1 MKMKTLVFLLLSLT
15 VALGR
20 AHGVMD
26 ERIDEWKP
34 PLHQREI
41 YPVLRDQEK
50 PAGWN
55 TEAIVKQTQLSSVV
69 EEKPNELSLLVQEK
83 PEELSPLV
91 PENLVEPSLDLQVN
105 PVRHEKPAEWM
116 PVVQKKPETED
127 TVELEKKVEQAQE
140 KPVEKAQEK
149 AVEKAQEKPVEKAQ
163 EKAVEKAQ
171 EKPVEK
177 VQEKP
182 VEKSQEKPVEKAQ
195 EKPEEPSP
203 PVHVKREE
211 LSPPVQEK
219 TEELSPVEQE
229 KPRLDVA
236 PVVEEELVEVGPAAE
251 KETQPEQEMEAE
263 MEEDLLRMEDPEMGK
278 PEMEEAEMGLNMEQ
292 PEMEGK
298 EMEEPEMEES
308 EVPRVKMEPEV
319 EMETEVE
326 MTLAMGEG
334 LTYQEEGPLMEGE
347 YVMAEEPI
355 MDLEPLP
362 EDNLIEQYWRGSSPM
377 DGNKM
382 APEIM
387 YNFDLEEEPMT
398 ELEPLLREGPSLE
411 EDDEYVMAEQP
422 IMELEPEM
430 WDVPFGE
437 NPITI
442 DYAIKGEEP
451 VRELMEDIEPT
462 MEREY
467 FLAEE
472 PIMELEPEMRDG
484 LYTGHYPMSDSA
496 VMVEEPMMELEPLE
510 EKRHLREERLL
521 LEEGVRVRERPLM
534 EQPTMGKGP
543 MMDGEARMWVEP
555 ERAKRSLNRE
565 DREVGLKENMAQ
577 LEPTGRSSCSGV
589 VLEGKCY
596 QFFRGPKTASDAEFY
611 CQANVPRGHLAS
623 ITSQT
628 IHIQVMGLMKQQIG
642 EYTRTWVG
650 GLRYLDT
657 GRFIWL
663 DGAHWHYE
671 DWLPGEPNYTA
682 GVENCLELLSLGNG
696 KFNDMPCWDLRAFVC
711 SHPV

>member
-1 MKMKTLVFLLLSLT
+1 
-15 VALGR
+15 
-20 AHGVMD
+20 MD
-26 ERIDEWKP
+26 EWIDEWKP

-41 YPVLRDQEK
+41 YPVPRDLEK

-55 TEAIVKQTQLSSVV
+55 TEAIVKQTQLSSVM
-69 EEKPNELSLLVQEK
+69 EEKPNELSPLVQEK

-91 PENLVEPSLDLQVN
+91 QENLVEPSLDLQVI

-116 PVVQKKPETED
+116 AVVQKL
-127 TVELEKKVEQAQE
+127 ELEKKVEKAQE
-140 KPVEKAQEK
+140 KPVEKAQAKPVEK
-149 AVEKAQEKPVEKAQ
+149 AQEKPVEKAQAKPVEKAQEKPVEKAQ
-163 EKAVEKAQ
+163 EKPAEKAQ
-171 EKPVEK
+171 AKPVEK
-177 VQEKP
+177 A
-182 VEKSQEKPVEKAQ
+182 QEKPVEKAQ
-195 EKPEEPSP
+195 EKPEELSP
-203 PVHVKREE
+203 PGQEKLEE

-219 TEELSPVEQE
+219 TEALSPVDQEKPEELSPVEQE
-229 KPRLDVA
+229 KPREDVA
-236 PVVEEELVEVGPAAE
+236 PVVEEELGEVGPAAE
-251 KETQPEQEMEAE
+251 EEAQPEQEMEAE

-292 PEMEGK
+292 PEMEELEMEGK
-298 EMEEPEMEES
+298 ETEEPKTEEPE
-308 EVPRVKMEPEV
+308 VQRVKMEPEV
-319 EMETEVE
+319 EIKAE
-326 MTLAMGEG
+326 MVLAMDKG

-362 EDNLIEQYWRGSSPM
+362 EDRLTEQYWRGGSPM

-382 APEIM
+382 APEMM

-422 IMELEPEM
+422 IMELEPETR
-430 WDVPFGE
+430 DVPFGE
-437 NPITI
+437 NPITT
-442 DYAIKGEEP
+442 DYAFKGEEP
-451 VRELMEDIEPT
+451 VRELMEDMGPM

-472 PIMELEPEMRDG
+472 PIMELEPEMREG
-484 LYTGHYPMSDSA
+484 IYTGHYPMTDSA

-510 EKRHLREERLL
+510 EERRLREERLL

-534 EQPTMGKGP
+534 EQPMMGEDP

-555 ERAKRSLNRE
+555 ERERRSLNME
-565 DREVGLKENMAQ
+565 EVGLMENMAQ
-577 LEPTGRSSCSGV
+577 REPTGRSSCGGV

-611 CQANVPRGHLAS
+611 CQANFTRGHLAS

-628 IHIQVMGLMKQQIG
+628 VHRQVMDLMLQQIG
-642 EYTRTWVG
+642 GYTRTWVG

-663 DGAHWHYE
+663 DGAHWSYE

-682 GVENCLELLSLGNG
+682 GVENCLEILALGTS
-696 KFNDMPCWDLRAFVC
+696 D
-711 SHPV
+711 